1 VGLLTLDCR
10 LSLTTKD
17 LPFAYISS
25 ALPENPSPKI
35 LHNTYIMLHNNAC
48 RIMQGSTTGSLSPK
62 DQSPIS
68 YNLGLT
74 DRVMVLCPRVSE
86 GTKIK
91 DSNREDVGPV
101 ALNGT
106 VLGGTLLVKREA
118 EWVALRNDESKLKDV
133 LSAIGFPPSKIEQDE
148 KL

>member
-1 VGLLTLDCR
+1 
-10 LSLTTKD
+10 
-17 LPFAYISS
+17 
-25 ALPENPSPKI
+25 
-35 LHNTYIMLHNNAC
+35 
-48 RIMQGSTTGSLSPK
+48 
-62 DQSPIS
+62 
-68 YNLGLT
+68 
-74 DRVMVLCPRVSE
+74 MVLCPRVSE